1 MTSEEIKAE
10 AREYANKII
19 SLAVSMYNPAAE
31 TIAAQAYED
40 GIKKGLK
47 QHEHDYLVKTADLKK
62 KYEKQKE
69 INKELVDDIA
79 ALQRGKADLIF
90 VRDQKAKH
98 INELKDQLTKAKE
111 IIKEFVRLEYAD
123 FTNGDYSNE
132 LSKVLKQAEQFLN
145 SEVEK

>member
-69 INKELVDDIA
+69 INKELVDDIT
-79 ALQRGKADLIF
+79 ALQRDKADLIF

-98 INELKDQLTKAKE
+98 ICELKARITELETQ
-111 IIKEFVRLEYAD
+111 IKQM
-123 FTNGDYSNE
+123 NE
-132 LSKVLKQAEQFLN
+132 QEAQDIRARFPC
-145 SEVEK
+145 

>member
-19 SLAVSMYNPAAE
+19 NLAVSMYNPAAE

-62 KYEKQKE
+62 NYEKQKE

-79 ALQRGKADLIF
+79 AARNEIGRAQKTALYNLDGWRKSDAELE
-90 VRDQKAKH
+90 KAKAR
-98 INELKDQLTKAKE
+98 IQELETQIKQMNEQEARDIRTR
-111 IIKEFVRLEYAD
+111 FP
-123 FTNGDYSNE
+123 S
-132 LSKVLKQAEQFLN
+132 
-145 SEVEK
+145 